1 MNGDGTGDGD
11 EGSGDPPTFE
21 FPGTFD
27 LSGEVA
33 VVTGGSRGIGRA
45 IAHGLA
51 AAGAAVAPVSRTEAD
66 VSRVAAELD
75 GYGVETCV
83 ATADVAEEPSVED
96 CFETVAAELGP
107 PSVVV
112 NNAGINPAAALGT
125 PDRVDSEAF
134 DTVETVNLQGAY
146 ACAHVAADH
155 LVETGGSLV
164 NVASVGGLVGLP
176 RQHPYV
182 ASKHGL
188 VGLTKSLALDWAP
201 EARAN
206 CLAPGYVA
214 TELTDDLRADEELA
228 ASIRERTPL
237 DRFATPAEIAGPA
250 VFLASPAASYVTGAV
265 LTADGGWT
273 AR

>member
-1 MNGDGTGDGD
+1 MDTDD
-11 EGSGDPPTFE
+11 APRFD
-21 FPGTFD
+21 FPGAFD

-51 AAGAAVAPVSRTEAD
+51 AAGAAVAPVSRTESD
-66 VSRVAAELD
+66 VAEVAAELD
-75 GYGVETCV
+75 EYGAETCV
-83 ATADVAEEPSVED
+83 ATADVADEADVLD
-96 CFETVAAELGP
+96 CFETVAAELGR

-112 NNAGINPAAALGT
+112 NNAGINPEAALGT
-125 PDRVDSEAF
+125 PDRVDTDGF
-134 DTVETVNLQGAY
+134 DQVNNVNLRGAY
-146 ACAHVAADH
+146 ACAHAAAEH
-155 LVETGGSLV
+155 LEATGGSLV

-201 EARAN
+201 DVRAN

-214 TELTDDLRADEELA
+214 TDLTEDLTGNEELA

-237 DRFATPAEIAGPA
+237 DRFADPEEVAGPA
-250 VFLASPAASYVTGAV
+250 VFLASPAASYLTGATISV
-265 LTADGGWT
+265 DGGWT

>member
-1 MNGDGTGDGD
+1 MTEDDL
-11 EGSGDPPTFE
+11 PTFD
-21 FPGTFD
+21 FPGAFD
-27 LSGEVA
+27 LTGEVA

-51 AAGAAVAPVSRTEAD
+51 AAGADVAPVSRTED
-66 VSRVAAELD
+66 DVAAVADEID
-75 GYGVETCV
+75 AYGAETCV
-83 ATADVAEEPSVED
+83 TTADVADQDDVLR
-96 CFETVAAELGP
+96 CFDAVADALGP

-112 NNAGINPAAALGT
+112 NNAGINPAVALGT
-125 PDRVDSEAF
+125 PDRVDADDF
-134 DTVETVNLQGAY
+134 DVVNDVNLRGAY
-146 ACAHVAADH
+146 ACAHAAAEH
-155 LVETGGSLV
+155 LESTGGALV
-164 NVASVGGLVGLP
+164 NVASVGGVVGLP

-201 EARAN
+201 EVRAN

-214 TELTDDLRADEELA
+214 TELTEDLTGDEELA

-237 DRFATPAEIAGPA
+237 DRFAEPPEIAGPA
-250 VFLASPAASYVTGAV
+250 VFLASSAASYLTGAV
-265 LTADGGWT
+265 VAVDGGWT